1 MAVEVPIPPFDL
13 SARLVHGSR
22 TDAARAE
29 YLEQGARSLAAIES
43 LLPDGWSWSEK
54 TVLDFGCG
62 AGRVLRHL
70 AERAPEAEL
79 WGSDIDPGCIAWN
92 DEQLSPPVRFV
103 LNEELP
109 PLPLPSEKFDL
120 VYALS
125 VFTHLSTHWAGWLCD
140 LRRVLAPGG
149 LLIATIMSEGM
160 SEAIAGEPWAEAE
173 VGMRVYEAGQ
183 SWQLGGPMILH
194 SPWWVQEHWGRLF
207 EIEELCSRGF
217 QAVEAGEDDHGVVL
231 RRRREEAV
239 SVEELERVD
248 PNDPRE
254 ARALQ
259 RDVLHLR
266 AEVEA
271 LRGGSD
277 RVTG

>member
-1 MAVEVPIPPFDL
+1 MFL
-13 SARLVHGSR
+13 
-22 TDAARAE
+22 
-29 YLEQGARSLAAIES
+29 
-43 LLPDGWSWSEK
+43 
-54 TVLDFGCG
+54 
-62 AGRVLRHL
+62 
-70 AERAPEAEL
+70 
-79 WGSDIDPGCIAWN
+79 
-92 DEQLSPPVRFV
+92 
-103 LNEELP
+103 
-109 PLPLPSEKFDL
+109 
-120 VYALS
+120 
-125 VFTHLSTHWAGWLCD
+125 
-140 LRRVLAPGG
+140 
-149 LLIATIMSEGM
+149 
-160 SEAIAGEPWAEAE
+160 AIAGEPWAEAE

-231 RRRREEAV
+231 MRRREEAV